1 MILLPYY
8 DWCLPFSGINWIRN
22 NFTRKIYGITLIFDE
37 LTARWQMFE
46 VRFDF
51 SLRDMIG
58 NQFSNAC
65 LWSFTMMKSSLLMSF
80 LVFNVIWLLSDWYFF
95 PPYYVSLECR
105 LSGIFFPVMHAI
117 FSKMFYF
124 KKKYVSCNK
133 WVF

>member
-80 LVFNVIWLLSDWYFF
+80 LVFNVILLLSDWYFF
-95 PPYYVSLECR
+95 SAILCIFGVS
-105 LSGIFFPVMHAI
+105 IVWHFFCVMHAI

-124 KKKYVSCNK
+124 KKKGRVL
-133 WVF
+133 